1 MSAAGRMGA
10 AGAAIWLD
18 RVIGEPPA
26 RLHPVARFGS
36 LMTKAEGK
44 VYSEGRARGTLY
56 AAGGIGVAVASGAL
70 LERAAAS
77 GPTRRFAAGISAA
90 WVTVAGRALERAAL
104 EVWRPLEAGDLDG
117 ARAALPALVG
127 RDPTDLGEK
136 DIVRAVVESVA
147 ENTVDAVVAPAVWAA
162 VAGPAGAFGY
172 RALNTLDAMVGHRSA
187 RYERFGWASA
197 RADDAANWVPARLC
211 AALVAAAR
219 PGSARNVWRA
229 VRDQAPAHPSPN
241 AGVAEAAF
249 AAALGVTLGGTNTYA
264 GRTEQRPPLGYGPPP
279 QTPDIRRVTRL
290 SRDVSNAL
298 AAVLVLPASARLAR
312 RLL

>member
-1 MSAAGRMGA
+1 MNAQGRLAA

-36 LMTKAEGK
+36 LMAKAEAR
-44 VYSEGRARGTLY
+44 VYSDDRLRGVLY
-56 AAGGIGVAVASGAL
+56 AAGGIGVAAASGAL
-70 LERAAAS
+70 VQRAVS
-77 GPTRRFAAGISAA
+77 GPTGGVSAT

-104 EVWRPLEAGDLDG
+104 EVSGPLEAGDLDG

-127 RDPTDLGEK
+127 RDPSDLGEK

-162 VAGPAGAFGY
+162 VAGPTAAFAY

-197 RADDAANWVPARLC
+197 RADDAANWFPARLS
-211 AALVAAAR
+211 AALVAAVR
-219 PGSARNVWRA
+219 PGDAKSVWRA

-249 AAALGVTLGGTNTYA
+249 AAALGVTLGGTNTYD
-264 GRTEQRPPLGYGPPP
+264 GRIEQRPPLGYGPPP
-279 QTPDIRRVTRL
+279 QPADIRRAVRL

-298 AAVLVLPASARLAR
+298 AAVLVLPAPARLAR